1 MDFEDV
7 VRARRMVRSFSS
19 QVVDPDI
26 LDHCVELASRSPSAG
41 KTQGWHL
48 VVLEGDETDRF
59 WRHAFAPERRDSFR
73 WPHLFDAPVIA
84 IACTDPTAYVRR
96 YSESDKSKTGLGT
109 SIDNWPT
116 PYWTVDASFSVMTLL
131 LALENCGL
139 GALFFAVFYGEEEV
153 RQELGIPD
161 HVQIIGAL
169 AIGYSNESGD
179 EPGVSASRPRN
190 LPSDIIHRGQW

>member
-19 QVVDPDI
+19 QVVDPHI

-48 VVLEGDETDRF
+48 IVLEGDETDRF
-59 WRHAFAPERRDSFR
+59 WRHAFAPERRDNFR
-73 WPHLFDAPVIA
+73 WPRLFDAPVIA

-96 YSESDKSKTGLGT
+96 YSESDKSKTGLGI
-109 SIDNWPT
+109 SVDNWPT
-116 PYWTVDASFSVMTLL
+116 PYWTIDASFSVMTLL

-139 GALFFAVFYGEEEV
+139 GALFFAVFYGVEEV
-153 RQELGIPD
+153 RHELGIPD
-161 HVQIIGAL
+161 DIEIIGAL
-169 AIGYSNESGD
+169 AIGYSDESVD
-179 EPGVSASRPRN
+179 EPGVSAARPRN
-190 LPSDIIHRGQW
+190 SPSEIIHRGQW